1 MSDFSLNLHC
11 LVHLPFQLY
20 FQVCDQQTLYLL
32 EYLAFIL
39 KLVSYIIL
47 KELEGHLVNSCWNN
61 LCWQPLRPFW
71 KASEGRC
78 FPPCCSNTF
87 VRWHYWSQT
96 QQEVSHP
103 ALLVWICS
111 SKKPLIETTIK
122 TVLTIKTVQTVFCWS
137 RHYSASRSPP
147 GKWGKDDGNLR
158 RANGRHN

>member
-61 LCWQPLRPFW
+61 LC
-71 KASEGRC
+71 
-78 FPPCCSNTF
+78 
-87 VRWHYWSQT
+87 
-96 QQEVSHP
+96 
-103 ALLVWICS
+103 
-111 SKKPLIETTIK
+111 
-122 TVLTIKTVQTVFCWS
+122 
-137 RHYSASRSPP
+137 
-147 GKWGKDDGNLR
+147 
-158 RANGRHN
+158 